1 MAHAIDDSFLD
12 VYYSCI
18 PIPSISG
25 EQDLTRT
32 IASAASELY
41 EVSHQQISEAAGG
54 SISKQAWIKRAR
66 GMIKYVE
73 YDAGSAYVA
82 VRAIGP
88 TSERHAELVDLLGTH
103 LMSKAPQGSF
113 TQRMSISSDPSL
125 CSKTFPWLIYQNG
138 QLVDRDTVD
147 VLPVRP
153 ARTTAE
159 NSKERKSKRS
169 ISTPHQQGNCKRPV
183 GFA

>member
-1 MAHAIDDSFLD
+1 MTSKINDSFLD

-18 PIPSISG
+18 PVPSISG
-25 EQDLTRT
+25 ERDLARLVATT
-32 IASAASELY
+32 ASELY
-41 EVSHQQISEAAGG
+41 EVSHQQIAEAVGG
-54 SISKQAWIKRAR
+54 SISKQAWINRAL
-66 GMIKYVE
+66 GMIRNVE
-73 YDAGSAYVA
+73 YDAGTAYVD
-82 VRAIGP
+82 VKAIGP

-113 TQRMSISSDPSL
+113 TQRISISSDRSL

-147 VLPVRP
+147 VLPARP

-169 ISTPHQQGNCKRPV
+169 ISSTHQHGNCKRPV

>member
-1 MAHAIDDSFLD
+1 MREAADDNFLD

-25 EQDLTRT
+25 ERDLTRA
-32 IASAASELY
+32 INSAASELY
-41 EVSHQQISEAAGG
+41 ETSYRQIAEAVGRG
-54 SISKQAWIKRAR
+54 ISKQAWIKRAQR
-66 GMIKYVE
+66 MIKHVE

-82 VRAIGP
+82 VKAIGP
-88 TSERHAELVDLLGTH
+88 TSERHAELVDLLATH

-125 CSKTFPWLIYQNG
+125 CSVTFPWLIYQNG
-138 QLVDRDTVD
+138 QLIDRDTVD
-147 VLPVRP
+147 VLPARP
-153 ARTTAE
+153 DRTIAK
-159 NSKERKSKRS
+159 NSKERKRKRS
-169 ISTPHQQGNCKRPV
+169 ISTSHQHGNCRRPV